1 MKENPRDSRSENYNT
16 TRRQKDEDK
25 VQKTIQRRP
34 GMLKMLSLRKIY
46 TDDGRNDQH
55 DDNECSCATV
65 FASLLCLFSS
75 EHDTAMMQW
84 CSVHPPQSQRTQP
97 ERATQVWRVYLYLPF
112 SASLPLSLAR
122 CMTAEPHILS
132 CLPLP
137 GWLALIFSP
146 SFYIFLKIYSRITW
160 CIEIC
165 LNVQCHIYPLCVQ
178 QCVKVVFMGLI
189 PSPVSRKKTIF
200 YG

>member
-75 EHDTAMMQW
+75 EHDTAMMQ
-84 CSVHPPQSQRTQP
+84 
-97 ERATQVWRVYLYLPF
+97 
-112 SASLPLSLAR
+112 
-122 CMTAEPHILS
+122 
-132 CLPLP
+132 
-137 GWLALIFSP
+137 
-146 SFYIFLKIYSRITW
+146 
-160 CIEIC
+160 
-165 LNVQCHIYPLCVQ
+165 
-178 QCVKVVFMGLI
+178 
-189 PSPVSRKKTIF
+189 
-200 YG
+200 